1 MFDQQRRR
9 LGGRMGRKGQGILYC
24 VMGALLAVPELL
36 RGGGTS
42 TLRIV
47 GGAAFVL
54 LGVYAM
60 ATARRSK
67 NEPL

>member
-1 MFDQQRRR
+1 MFDEERRK
-9 LGGRMGRKGQGILYC
+9 LGGRMGRRGQGILYC
-24 VMGALLAVPELL
+24 VMGALFAVQGSGASSW
-36 RGGGTS
+36 RS
-42 TLRIV
+42 TLLMV

-54 LGVYAM
+54 LGVYAI